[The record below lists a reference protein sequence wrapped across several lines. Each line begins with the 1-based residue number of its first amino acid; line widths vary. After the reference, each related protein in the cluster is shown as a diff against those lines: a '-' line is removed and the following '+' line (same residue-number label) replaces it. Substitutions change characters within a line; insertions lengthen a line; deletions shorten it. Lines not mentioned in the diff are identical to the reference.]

1 MYVGGEKMTDFLLG
15 RSSKLLTVAIRVK
28 DRDQAIVFYRDVV
41 GFELKREENE
51 LAIFGY
57 KGDTK
62 EILWLEES
70 PRATDHTG
78 EIKKMQRIVLE
89 TATLAEAATIA
100 KNVQQ
105 RGLTF
110 EDTRLETDQLGFTV
124 ADPEGNLIEVRYNA
138 QGNESVPNN
147 EVDLINAAP
156 KKPAALSAA
165 VRFGKL
171 YLHVSDLAKA
181 QAFLENVL
189 GLKTQESE
197 EDAFLLNDGDFQV
210 GLTQAQGGTIDL
222 PTHEVLGLDFLKI
235 SISQEDLDTLEKHLT
250 NEQQEF
256 FIDKK
261 RTLLTTYDTIGIEWW
276 FIVQKDVVPCQS
288 K

>member
-1 MYVGGEKMTDFLLG
+1 MTDFLLG
-15 RSSKLLTVAIRVK
+15 SSTRLLTVAIRVK
-28 DRDQAIVFYRDVV
+28 DRDQAIVFYRDVL

-57 KGDTK
+57 KGDAK

-89 TATLAEAATIA
+89 VATLAEAATIA
-100 KNVQQ
+100 ENVQQ
-105 RGLTF
+105 RALKF
-110 EDTRLETDQLGFTV
+110 EDMRFEDNQLGFTL
-124 ADPEGNLIEVRYNA
+124 ADPEGNLIEVRYTA
-138 QGNESVPNN
+138 QDSETIPSNEA
-147 EVDLINAAP
+147 DLINAAP

-189 GLKTQESE
+189 GLKTQEAE
-197 EDAFLLNDGDFQV
+197 KQAFLLNDGDFQV
-210 GLTQAQGGTIDL
+210 GLTQAEGGTIDL

-235 SISQEDLDTLEKHLT
+235 SISQDDLDTLETHLT
-250 NEQQEF
+250 AENQEF

-261 RTLLTTYDTIGIEWW
+261 RKLLTTYDTIGIEWW
-276 FIVQKDVVPCQS
+276 FIVQKEVVACNS